1 MKPIRF
7 VLTGLC
13 LLLLCSCEHYVEN
26 ELMNRVIS
34 GNDLAVSFSVLEDGE
49 HVYTMLPARDD
60 STGTDYLQIMVEN
73 EFSISTGRAPIS
85 PGKRYEFSFTLRN
98 HSANP
103 VVLSSFWSGL
113 STTTRQNVLSG
124 ENGNPP
130 VSQTQDIYTEWKT
143 FSEIF
148 EVEEGEKYLM
158 IRVYSQEGAFYVR
171 DVSITEL

>member
-1 MKPIRF
+1 MKSFSILLVCF
-7 VLTGLC
+7 YLVLCCG
-13 LLLLCSCEHYVEN
+13 CENYVVCD
-26 ELMNRVIS
+26 LMNRVIS
-34 GNDLAVSFSVLEDGE
+34 NNDLSVNFSVLEDSK
-49 HVYTMLPARDD
+49 HVYTMEPVHDD
-60 STGTDYLQIMVEN
+60 STGNEYLKIRVEN
-73 EFSISTGRAPIS
+73 AFSLSTGRAPIS